1 MCQVARHQRIK
12 KAMDDQQATEEANS
26 FALQLDEV
34 VTLRTLMETHS
45 SYLERSVLF

>member
-26 FALQLDEV
+26 SGLQFDDI
-34 VTLRTLMETHS
+34 VTLRTFMGTYS
-45 SYLERSVLF
+45 RYLERSVLF